1 MYFSED
7 IDCSRYEVSNIGIIK
22 DKQTSMMMP
31 MYQSTNGQTY
41 VLLEKK
47 DTSKQYY
54 LLDRIVAA
62 TFDVAVRSN
71 KQGIQLTVNHLDG
84 NPENNLSDNL
94 EWIEDEE
101 IWKIITYP
109 GIKYGRYAISNHGNV
124 KNIENDK
131 LISQNTDKDGYLR
144 LGLYG
149 DDRRIYVPVHRL
161 VAFEFVK
168 MPSDCSKLSVN
179 HIDGNK
185 FNNHYLNLEWVDNI
199 TNQRHAWLTGLKIAP
214 AGEDA
219 CASILTADQVRLIC
233 ELIVKNKKKMSSI
246 MSEIKNYKELDNA
259 NLNMIRAIR
268 NKQTWNSISDKYFN
282 RDDFRQRLRP
292 DEVREICELLVIN
305 NMNCNV
311 VLDKFNNSHDY
322 GTTLR
327 NIQRIKDKE
336 MWKTISEEYF

>member
-1 MYFSED
+1 MTEIVYRQMYFFED
-7 IDCSRYEVSNIGIIK
+7 IDCSRYAVSNIGFIK

-31 MYQSTNGQTY
+31 TYQSTNGQTY

-47 DTSKQYY
+47 DASKQYY

-62 TFDVAVRSN
+62 SFDVAVRSN

-101 IWKIITYP
+101 IWKVITYP
-109 GIKYGRYAISNHGNV
+109 GIKYGKYTISNHGNV

-144 LGLYG
+144 LALYG
-149 DDRRIYVPVHRL
+149 DDRRICVPVHRL

-168 MPSDCSKLSVN
+168 MPSDYSKLSVN

-185 FNNHYLNLEWVDNI
+185 FNNHYLNLEWVDNT

-214 AGEDA
+214 A
-219 CASILTADQVRLIC
+219 SKYTI
-233 ELIVKNKKKMSSI
+233 
-246 MSEIKNYKELDNA
+246 NYL
-259 NLNMIRAIR
+259 
-268 NKQTWNSISDKYFN
+268 
-282 RDDFRQRLRP
+282 
-292 DEVREICELLVIN
+292 
-305 NMNCNV
+305 
-311 VLDKFNNSHDY
+311 
-322 GTTLR
+322 GT
-327 NIQRIKDKE
+327 D
-336 MWKTISEEYF
+336 